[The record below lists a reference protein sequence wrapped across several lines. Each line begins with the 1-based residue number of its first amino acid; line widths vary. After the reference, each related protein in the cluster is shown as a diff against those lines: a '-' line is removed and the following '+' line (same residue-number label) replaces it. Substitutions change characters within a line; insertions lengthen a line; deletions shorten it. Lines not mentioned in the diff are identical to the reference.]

1 VDRENERAAFAKAF
15 AYLNYHP
22 TAKWSAFAAAVGTGI
37 LYVAL
42 LGVLWLF
49 ADLIVHQGR
58 IPAYGDLSIRQKD
71 RLSQAWL
78 ESKGNALEVW
88 GLKSA
93 RFTGLGTQDPLQ
105 MTPREQDLVWRAHL
119 YTNLRDRIG
128 VDAALAVLPAFR
140 DLPDAEKTFVEAWWL
155 KSHPELAV
163 WPIGIPVPPLIGLP
177 VDEERMWRQFLRDQL
192 SQGGTEDQAV
202 ASLLE
207 QELQA
212 VSADGEPAPL
222 EERTLDD
229 HGILSLVVRSTADER
244 LYSRPLAW
252 VASWNAWMWNVHP
265 WGWSNFV
272 FYLLGL
278 FVIALALALLRA
290 LLSYVLNEMAAQA
303 VIEASTRLRRAV
315 YHHTFRLGTL
325 AFKELGPSE
334 AVSIFVR
341 HVESVH
347 EALFV
352 WLTSAVSE
360 PIKFVLLLAFALFVN
375 FWLAL
380 AFLLFA
386 ILVWYAGGQVAAHYR
401 RQGRIATNHASEQ
414 LALIRETLMM
424 MRLVKVYLM
433 ELFNQSRVERLLAR
447 YGKAQM
453 IRFRGE
459 AIYRPLFVFLGT
471 LAALVLLAVA
481 GVVILSGQLGVASA
495 ITLAAAL
502 VSLYWPTE
510 KWLSSRKIL
519 RRGRESSVVLFHFLD
534 RPGEVGQVVGAE
546 FLPPLSKQIEFD
558 NVSLRD
564 AGSGRFL
571 LHKLS
576 LTIKAGQRVGLV
588 GADELEKHALVYL
601 VPRLLDPTSGE
612 IRIDQYNL
620 RWVTLDS
627 LRAQIGIVLQHNL
640 VFHDTVA
647 NNIGCGDPAYG
658 IAQIIEAA
666 KIAHAHNFIQKLPK
680 GYETPIGEMGH
691 SLNVTEKFR
700 IGLARAILRDPA
712 LLIIEEPDLAMDDD
726 VKALLDDTFARVLP
740 GRTALFLPHRIS
752 TIRSCDQIYLLSKG
766 GVEAT
771 GVHRELLTQNPLYR
785 HLHYLEFNEI
795 AEQV

>member
-1 VDRENERAAFAKAF
+1 MERETERAAFAKAF

-22 TAKWSAFAAAVGTGI
+22 TAKWSAYAAAVGTGV
-37 LYVAL
+37 LYVGL

-49 ADLIVHQGR
+49 ADLIVQRGR
-58 IPAYGDLSIRQKD
+58 IPAYSELSHRQKD
-71 RLSQAWL
+71 FRQAWL
-78 ESKGNALEVW
+78 ESKGESLEVL

-93 RFTGLGTQDPLQ
+93 RTPDLGSLDPDKMQ
-105 MTPREQDLVWRAHL
+105 PREQDLVWRAHL

-128 VDAALAVLPAFR
+128 ADAALAVLPAFR
-140 DLPDAEKTFVEAWWL
+140 DLPDAERTLVTAWWL
-155 KSHPELAV
+155 RNHPEMVV
-163 WPIGIPVPPLIGLP
+163 WPLGFPVPPLIALP
-177 VDEERMWRQFLRDQL
+177 VGEERMWREFLREQL
-192 SQGGTEDQAV
+192 SQGGAEDRAV
-202 ASLLE
+202 AALLE

-212 VSADGEPAPL
+212 ASADGGPAPL
-222 EERTLDD
+222 EERSLDD
-229 HGILSLVVRSTADER
+229 HGILSLVVRSSADDR
-244 LYSRPLAW
+244 LYARPLAW
-252 VASWNAWMWNVHP
+252 VASWNAWMWKVHP
-265 WGWSNFV
+265 WGWYNFV

-278 FVIALALALLRA
+278 FVIALALTLLRA
-290 LLSYVLNEMAAQA
+290 LLSYVLHEMAAQA

-341 HVESVH
+341 HVEAVH

-352 WLTSAVSE
+352 WLTAAVSE
-360 PIKFVLLLAFALFVN
+360 PIKFALLLAFALFVN

-386 ILVWYAGGQVAAHYR
+386 VLVWYAGGQVAAHYR
-401 RQGRIATNHASEQ
+401 RKGRVANNHASEQ

-447 YGKAQM
+447 YAKAQM

-459 AIYRPLFVFLGT
+459 AIYRPLFVCLGT

-481 GVVILSGQLGVASA
+481 GVVVLYGQLGVGGA

-502 VSLYWPTE
+502 VSLYWPME
-510 KWLSSRKIL
+510 KWLGSRKIL
-519 RRGRESSVVLFHFLD
+519 RRGREASAVLFRFLD

-546 FLPPLSKQIEFD
+546 FLPPLSKQLEFD
-558 NVSLRD
+558 NVTLRESS
-564 AGSGRFL
+564 SGRFL
-571 LHKLS
+571 LHNVS
-576 LTIKAGQRVGLV
+576 LTIKAGQRVGIV

-601 VPRLLDPTSGE
+601 IPRLLDPTSGE

-647 NNIGCGDPAYG
+647 NNIGCGDPAYRVP
-658 IAQIIEAA
+658 QIIEAA

-700 IGLARAILRDPA
+700 IALARAILRDPA
-712 LLIIEEPDLAMDDD
+712 LVIVEEPDIAMEDDL
-726 VKALLDDTFARVLP
+726 KALLDDTFARVLP

-752 TIRSCDQIYLLSKG
+752 TIRSCDQIYLLNKG
-766 GVEAT
+766 RIEAT